1 MDFTITLRDIF
12 YIALLVIVLIRE
24 RKNESSLAELIK
36 RLIELNSKGK

>member
-12 YIALLVIVLIRE
+12 YIILLVIVLIRE

>member
-12 YIALLVIVLIRE
+12 YITLLVIVLLRE
-24 RKNESSLAELIK
+24 RKNEASLAELIK